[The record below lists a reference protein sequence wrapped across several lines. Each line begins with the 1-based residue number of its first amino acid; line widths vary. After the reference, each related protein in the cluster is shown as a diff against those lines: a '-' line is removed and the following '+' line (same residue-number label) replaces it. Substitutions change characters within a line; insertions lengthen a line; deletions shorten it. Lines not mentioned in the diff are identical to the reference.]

1 MTFEI
6 PEPLKVEHEALH
18 ADLVEAIRAG
28 GRVGAAA
35 QAVADVLHPHF
46 VREEEIAMPPLA
58 LLEPLAAG
66 RVTPEMASALEMTDA
81 LKAELPRMLAEHGRI
96 VKALEALADAGRAEA
111 RPEIVA
117 FAEKLMLHA
126 QVEEKVL
133 YPASILVGE
142 YLKARL
148 GR

>member
-1 MTFEI
+1 MRFEI
-6 PEPLKVEHEALH
+6 PRPLKVEHEALH
-18 ADLVEAIRAG
+18 ADLVKAIRAG

-58 LLEPLAAG
+58 LLKPLAAG
-66 RVTPEMASALEMTDA
+66 GVTPEMASVLEMTDA

-96 VKALEALADAGRAEA
+96 VEVLGKLADAGRAEA
-111 RPEIVA
+111 RPEIVE
-117 FAEKLMLHA
+117 FAEKLVLHA
-126 QVEEKVL
+126 QAEEEVL
-133 YPASILVGE
+133 YPASILIGE
-142 YLKARL
+142 YLKAKL